1 MGVIAAVVIKIKNWI
16 FKVATSEEESTTS
29 IPGGGI
35 KKPQKDKE

>member
-1 MGVIAAVVIKIKNWI
+1 MGFVVELAVKVKDYLVELFTIESKNS
-16 FKVATSEEESTTS
+16 VS